1 MDRRRLL
8 AGGALALVAGPAL
21 ARKGP
26 RPPATAKFLA
36 RDLTGTWTNATYT
49 DLERPKTL
57 LRPVLTPTEAEAYEA
72 PRRALNGQLSGPDDT
87 VGQAY
92 SEFNDRGRGLL
103 RIDGQIRASLIVDPP
118 DGKIPWTAATR
129 ARFELDKKPEERRDF
144 AKDNPEERNI
154 VERCLLTAA
163 STAPFIPGPDTNIYQ
178 FVQTDGPNGAFLAIE
193 SEKYHDTRIVRLD
206 AAPDPRAPL
215 SWLGQSVGRWAGDV
229 LEVTTTGFGPGVVR
243 RAAAVSPAT
252 RVVETFQ
259 RRSATEILYR
269 ATVEDPTL
277 YSRLW
282 RIENLFVPAPGR
294 IYEYACHEGNYGL
307 PDILRIERQAEQ
319 AAKGR

>member
-1 MDRRRLL
+1 M
-8 AGGALALVAGPAL
+8 
-21 ARKGP
+21 
-26 RPPATAKFLA
+26 
-36 RDLTGTWTNATYT
+36 
-49 DLERPKTL
+49 
-57 LRPVLTPTEAEAYEA
+57 
-72 PRRALNGQLSGPDDT
+72 
-87 VGQAY
+87 
-92 SEFNDRGRGLL
+92 
-103 RIDGQIRASLIVDPP
+103 
-118 DGKIPWTAATR
+118 
-129 ARFELDKKPEERRDF
+129 
-144 AKDNPEERNI
+144 
-154 VERCLLTAA
+154 
-163 STAPFIPGPDTNIYQ
+163 
-178 FVQTDGPNGAFLAIE
+178 
-193 SEKYHDTRIVRLD
+193 
-206 AAPDPRAPL
+206 
-215 SWLGQSVGRWAGDV
+215 

>member
-21 ARKGP
+21 ARGKGF
-26 RPPATAKFLA
+26 RA

-319 AAKGR
+319 AAKAR

>member
-21 ARKGP
+21 ARGKGF
-26 RPPATAKFLA
+26 RA

-163 STAPFIPGPDTNIYQ
+163 STAPIIPGPDTNI
-178 FVQTDGPNGAFLAIE
+178 FEIVQTAGPNGAFLAIE

-277 YSRLW
+277 YARPW

-319 AAKGR
+319 AAKAR